1 MPWRDRS
8 ALKLLAIFWWSLCVR
23 ARGERASAMLV
34 EVQRSMMQAVGDE
47 PPHEKEH
54 VKKPNCLQPCDEGC
68 FCNPAKH
75 YEGIYFC
82 DCTGRSS
89 VAEHIYRQEEA
100 YADLSLCLMTWARRV
115 APRWLPAPMWRLS
128 LLSLVAFV
136 ASETCTYN
144 PDAFAL
150 CGKRCKRH
158 PKGRARA
165 DCAVTCLMEE
175 GHAVWSSDQLMSEV
189 ARGSW
194 GLARAHDEDLRLP
207 FPGDPEVRWA
217 ALWELRDVVPD
228 SETDLRERQQTR
240 LTLSGLTTRAREAS
254 VAG

>member
-100 YADLSLCLMTWARRV
+100 YADLIKHPDKKGKVNPEWTKTERKTHLDDSAT
-115 APRWLPAPMWRLS
+115 
-128 LLSLVAFV
+128 
-136 ASETCTYN
+136 SE
-144 PDAFAL
+144 
-150 CGKRCKRH
+150 
-158 PKGRARA
+158 
-165 DCAVTCLMEE
+165 
-175 GHAVWSSDQLMSEV
+175 
-189 ARGSW
+189 
-194 GLARAHDEDLRLP
+194 
-207 FPGDPEVRWA
+207 
-217 ALWELRDVVPD
+217 
-228 SETDLRERQQTR
+228 
-240 LTLSGLTTRAREAS
+240 
-254 VAG
+254 